1 MAIYFGK
8 EQLEHSLKLAKR
20 QEDIKGIQ
28 GEIKVGNLLDQY
40 LPDDTYLIAQPEI
53 GNYQPDFLVIS
64 PRYGFRIIEVK
75 NLSLNGISNIQS
87 NGNFVTRYGSR
98 NYLNQVR
105 AHVDDLKSY
114 LLSNHPYLGDPH
126 KMIGYCVLYVGFSK
140 SDFER
145 KFEVQIDSWDE
156 NHTNDYF
163 KYHLFLDQLNGHID
177 RIIGNSSKFPTN
189 KNTPL
194 TAPRIKEIA
203 NNVKIGETQ
212 LSEDSKSDS
221 ELEEPFYSNEP
232 QKVRPNSNKKGLWV
246 FVSLFLVVL
255 TAVAMYLTIF
265 SSDVTTLN
273 QLEDN
278 IGEVITVE
286 AEVTD
291 FYYDEGSKI
300 KFLTIRD
307 KTGAA
312 DAIIFEGVK
321 VPYITEGEVY
331 TFTGEIKKYEGN
343 VEIRVE
349 SVE

>member
-1 MAIYFGK
+1 MATYFGR
-8 EQLEHSLKLAKR
+8 EQLENSLNLAKR

-28 GEIKVGNLLDQY
+28 GEIMVGNLLDQY

-145 KFEVQIDSWDE
+145 KFDVQIDSWDE
-156 NHTNDYF
+156 SHTNDYF

-177 RIIGNSSKFPTN
+177 AVLGNASKFPTN

-194 TAPRIKEIA
+194 TTTRMKEIA

-212 LSEDSKSDS
+212 IREEIASES
-221 ELEEPFYSNEP
+221 ELQEPVSVSRQQGETT
-232 QKVRPNSNKKGLWV
+232 NSNKKGMWA
-246 FVSLFLVVL
+246 FVSLFLVIL
-255 TAVAMYLTIF
+255 SAIALYFTMSPKDSTSL
-265 SSDVTTLN
+265 DRL
-273 QLEDN
+273 DN
-278 IGEVITVE
+278 KVGELITVE

-291 FYYDEGSKI
+291 FYYDEGSKT

-307 KTGAA
+307 ETGVS
-312 DAIIFEGVK
+312 DAIIFNDVK

-331 TFTGEIKKYEGN
+331 TFTGEVQRYDGN
-343 VEIRVE
+343 IELKVE